1 MKRFIKKSMSANV
14 VEATIT
20 TYDLKIDLENK
31 IVLRFT
37 EFEYE
42 RAGITDIFDISDFNT
57 YSIIGKILSEI
68 CLEIDINYDKFSCN
82 FLNGNSIRVL
92 RKNMSEQV
100 LVYWPSQYY
109 STFDHEKGAE
119 VMSRFPDDFF

>member
-1 MKRFIKKSMSANV
+1 MSANV
-14 VEATIT
+14 VEVTVT

-31 IVLRFT
+31 IVLRLT

-42 RAGITDIFDISDFNT
+42 TAGITDVFNIGDLNT
-57 YSIIGKILSEI
+57 YPIIGKILSEV

-82 FLNGNSIRVL
+82 FQSGNSIKVPRT
-92 RKNMSEQV
+92 NMSEQV

-109 STFDHEKGAE
+109 STFDHEKGVE